1 MILSGVYKTFMKR
14 WENFQ
19 TAWIISDLHFGE
31 DDLKRAF
38 PNRPSDDEL
47 VRRINAKC
55 GRKDILFVLGDCGDL
70 EYVKKLR
77 GYKVLIMGNHDTG
90 ATKYE
95 REIVK
100 RAFDRDIHP
109 DKDEIRSIMEREFPG
124 WSIRIE
130 EENDSHCPFKR
141 WIAYADNLLFDEVYE
156 GALIIGEKIIL
167 SHEPIAMIPWAFNFH
182 GHNHAQKKNAPGH
195 MNVCADVLGYEPA
208 HLNSLLN
215 GGITSKVYTIHR
227 ETIDNAT
234 DRKKKRGGKKIGEK

>member
-19 TAWIISDLHFGE
+19 TAWIISDLHFNE
-31 DDLKRAF
+31 MDLKRAF
-38 PNRPSDDEL
+38 PNRPTDDEL
-47 VRRINAKC
+47 IRRINAKV

-95 REIVK
+95 EV
-100 RAFDRDIHP
+100 
-109 DKDEIRSIMEREFPG
+109 
-124 WSIRIE
+124 
-130 EENDSHCPFKR
+130 
-141 WIAYADNLLFDEVYE
+141 FDEVYE

-167 SHEPIAMIPWAFNFH
+167 SHEPVQIPWAFNFH
-182 GHNHAQKKNAPGH
+182 GHNHAQKKNAPNH
-195 MNVCADVLGYEPA
+195 MNVCADVIGYEPA

-215 GGITSKVYTIHR
+215 GGIASKVYTIHR

-234 DRKKKRGGKKIGEK
+234 DRKRKRGGKKIGEK

>member
-1 MILSGVYKTFMKR
+1 MVLSGVYKTFMNR
-14 WENFQ
+14 WSQFQ
-19 TAWIISDLHFGE
+19 TAWIISDLHFNE

-95 REIVK
+95 EV
-100 RAFDRDIHP
+100 
-109 DKDEIRSIMEREFPG
+109 
-124 WSIRIE
+124 
-130 EENDSHCPFKR
+130 
-141 WIAYADNLLFDEVYE
+141 FDEVYE
-156 GALIIGEKIIL
+156 GALIIGEKLIL
-167 SHEPIAMIPWAFNFH
+167 SHEPISMIPWAFNFH
-182 GHNHAQKKNAPGH
+182 GHNHSQKKNAHNH

-215 GGITSKVYTIHR
+215 KGIAKNVYTIHR
-227 ETIDNAT
+227 ETIDGAT
-234 DRKKKRGGKKIGEK
+234 ERKRKRGGKKIGEK

>member
-38 PNRPSDDEL
+38 PKRPTDDEL

-95 REIVK
+95 EV
-100 RAFDRDIHP
+100 
-109 DKDEIRSIMEREFPG
+109 
-124 WSIRIE
+124 
-130 EENDSHCPFKR
+130 
-141 WIAYADNLLFDEVYE
+141 FDEVYE

-234 DRKKKRGGKKIGEK
+234 DRKRKRGGKKIGG

>member
-1 MILSGVYKTFMKR
+1 MVLSGVYKTFMKR
-14 WENFQ
+14 WEGFQ

-95 REIVK
+95 EV
-100 RAFDRDIHP
+100 
-109 DKDEIRSIMEREFPG
+109 
-124 WSIRIE
+124 
-130 EENDSHCPFKR
+130 
-141 WIAYADNLLFDEVYE
+141 FDEVYE
-156 GALIIGEKIIL
+156 GALIIGEKLIL
-167 SHEPIAMIPWAFNFH
+167 SHEPVEIPWAFNIH
-182 GHNHAQKKNAPGH
+182 GHNHNQKKNQKNH
-195 MNVCADVLGYEPA
+195 FNVCADVLGYLPINFNQFLKA
-208 HLNSLLN
+208 GHMAN
-215 GGITSKVYTIHR
+215 VYTIHR
-227 ETIDNAT
+227 ETIDGAT
-234 DRKKKRGGKKIGEK
+234 ERKRKRGGKKIGEK

>member
-38 PNRPSDDEL
+38 PNRPTDDEL

-95 REIVK
+95 EV
-100 RAFDRDIHP
+100 
-109 DKDEIRSIMEREFPG
+109 
-124 WSIRIE
+124 
-130 EENDSHCPFKR
+130 
-141 WIAYADNLLFDEVYE
+141 FDEVYE

-234 DRKKKRGGKKIGEK
+234 DRKKERGGKKIGEKQETCATCAKGTNPLSAGGIKGKCYCHWCRSYMPADFYCKNWEERIP

>member
-38 PNRPSDDEL
+38 SNRPSDDEL

-70 EYVKKLR
+70 EYVKQLR

-95 REIVK
+95 EV
-100 RAFDRDIHP
+100 
-109 DKDEIRSIMEREFPG
+109 
-124 WSIRIE
+124 
-130 EENDSHCPFKR
+130 
-141 WIAYADNLLFDEVYE
+141 FDEVYE
-156 GALIIGEKIIL
+156 GALIIGEKLIL
-167 SHEPIAMIPWAFNFH
+167 SHEPVQIPWAFNFH
-182 GHNHAQKKNAPGH
+182 GHNHAGKAYPDKMH
-195 MNVCADVLGYEPA
+195 MNVCADVLGYVPA

-215 GGITSKVYTIHR
+215 GGIASKVYTIHR
-227 ETIDNAT
+227 ETIDSAT
-234 DRKKKRGGKKIGEK
+234 ERKRKRGGKKIGEK

>member
-47 VRRINAKC
+47 VCRINAKC

-70 EYVKKLR
+70 EYIKKLR

-95 REIVK
+95 EV
-100 RAFDRDIHP
+100 
-109 DKDEIRSIMEREFPG
+109 
-124 WSIRIE
+124 
-130 EENDSHCPFKR
+130 
-141 WIAYADNLLFDEVYE
+141 FDEVYE
-156 GALIIGEKIIL
+156 GALIIGEKLIL

-182 GHNHAQKKNAPGH
+182 GHNHAQKKNAPNH

-215 GGITSKVYTIHR
+215 GGIASKVYTIHR

>member
-1 MILSGVYKTFMKR
+1 MVLSGVYKTFMKC

-19 TAWIISDLHFGE
+19 TAWIISDLHFNE
-31 DDLKRAF
+31 MDLKRAF

-47 VRRINAKC
+47 VRRINAKV

-95 REIVK
+95 EV
-100 RAFDRDIHP
+100 
-109 DKDEIRSIMEREFPG
+109 
-124 WSIRIE
+124 
-130 EENDSHCPFKR
+130 
-141 WIAYADNLLFDEVYE
+141 FDEVYE
-156 GALIIGEKIIL
+156 GALIIGEKIIF
-167 SHEPIAMIPWAFNFH
+167 SHEPVQIPWAFNFH
-182 GHNHAQKKNAPGH
+182 GHNHAQKKNAPNH
-195 MNVCADVLGYEPA
+195 MNVCADVIGYEPA

-215 GGITSKVYTIHR
+215 GGIASKVYTIHR

-234 DRKKKRGGKKIGEK
+234 DRKRKRGGKKIGEK

>member
-1 MILSGVYKTFMKR
+1 MILSGVYKTFMNR
-14 WENFQ
+14 WEGFQ

-70 EYVKKLR
+70 GYVKKLR

-95 REIVK
+95 EV
-100 RAFDRDIHP
+100 
-109 DKDEIRSIMEREFPG
+109 
-124 WSIRIE
+124 
-130 EENDSHCPFKR
+130 
-141 WIAYADNLLFDEVYE
+141 FDEVYE
-156 GALIIGEKIIL
+156 GALIIGEKLIL

-195 MNVCADVLGYEPA
+195 MNVCADVLGYVPA

-215 GGITSKVYTIHR
+215 GGIAKNIYTIHR
-227 ETIDNAT
+227 ETIDGAT
-234 DRKKKRGGKKIGEK
+234 ERKRKRGGKKIGEK

>member
-1 MILSGVYKTFMKR
+1 MVLSGVYKTFMKR

-19 TAWIISDLHFGE
+19 TAWIISDLHFNE
-31 DDLKRAF
+31 MDLKRAF
-38 PNRPSDDEL
+38 PNRPTDDEL
-47 VRRINAKC
+47 VRRINAKV

-95 REIVK
+95 EV
-100 RAFDRDIHP
+100 
-109 DKDEIRSIMEREFPG
+109 
-124 WSIRIE
+124 
-130 EENDSHCPFKR
+130 
-141 WIAYADNLLFDEVYE
+141 FDEVYE

-167 SHEPIAMIPWAFNFH
+167 SHEPVQIPWVFNFH
-182 GHNHAQKKNAPGH
+182 GHNHAQKKNAPNH
-195 MNVCADVLGYEPA
+195 MNVCADVIGYEPA

-215 GGITSKVYTIHR
+215 GGIASKVYTIHR

-234 DRKKKRGGKKIGEK
+234 DRKRKRGGKKIGEK